1 MAQISNVE
9 VSQTEW
15 TKVVDLINGEEG
27 TFEFTEY
34 ATDTNV
40 VYFLEA
46 RGGNGV
52 LVVESAEKPADTYFG
67 GNKVYEGDD
76 GYAYMAK
83 AVNGD
88 LYVRGLDATT
98 STKVE
103 LNISDNQ

>member
-1 MAQISNVE
+1 MAQIANVQ
-9 VSQTEW
+9 VPQTEW
-15 TKVVDLINGEEG
+15 LKVVDLINGEEG

-34 ATDTNV
+34 EDSTKV

-52 LVVESAEKPADTYFG
+52 LAVESTEKPADDYFG
-67 GNKVYEGDD
+67 GVKVYEGDD
-76 GYAYMAK
+76 AYAYKAK
-83 AVNGD
+83 AANGD

>member
-1 MAQISNVE
+1 MAQIKNVT

-15 TKVVDLINGEEG
+15 TKAVDLVNTPSGS
-27 TFEFTEY
+27 FAFTEY
-34 ATDTNV
+34 EESTNV

-46 RGGNGV
+46 RGGNGI
-52 LVVESAEKPADTYFG
+52 LAVEATSKPADSYFG
-67 GNKVYEGDD
+67 GGKIYEGDD
-76 GYAYMAK
+76 AYAYKAK